1 MFYIFLITVFLPL
14 YVGIRIGYELE
25 KRGLL
30 DDEFRDY

>member
-1 MFYIFLITVFLPL
+1 MWYIVFFTIFLPL
-14 YVGIRIGYELE
+14 YVGIRLGYELE

>member
-1 MFYIFLITVFLPL
+1 MFYVFLFTVCLPL
-14 YVGIRIGYELE
+14 CIGIRLGYELE